1 MEKSFK
7 QSMLWLHTYSGL
19 ILGWLLFAVFVTGTT
34 SYYRNEIN
42 TWMKPELQYSKQSI
56 NSINIAKQKAL
67 ELQNKSELFVDL
79 PNSRS
84 NYISIKWFEKEK
96 TSKRPKR
103 VMKYYDASTGE
114 EIHTRQTKGGD
125 FLYRFHFELYSM
137 PRYIGRWIVGIATM
151 SMLVAIIT
159 GIIIHTRIFKDIFTF
174 RNKANT
180 RGWMDA
186 HILPAVAALPFHI
199 MITYSGLLLFIRL
212 MMPWGITAVY
222 DKDFNSF
229 LKDFTKL
236 KQTYIQKP
244 SKDIS
249 HDVLSKK
256 NLDLILEK
264 ANKIWPN
271 NIGSFVINNEKK
283 LIVEVSPKE
292 KDSIFSLRFD
302 RSYAIYDGKTT
313 NLIYQSKTPAGD
325 SITSKTFAS
334 METLHRARFADSF
347 MRFILFVCGVTGIVL
362 AGTGLILWVEK
373 RKKKYTKKKSYGFFI
388 VDKLNIGTIAGLFIA
403 IAVYFISNRVIGFDI
418 ENRQNLEINSFFIA
432 WLLSYIYA
440 FFRNSKKAWI
450 EQFAIAS
457 LLYLFIPIIN
467 LSIYKN
473 NILQRDT
480 IYTYFDISFII
491 LSFVFAVGAYFLR
504 KRYKKGEAK

>member
-1 MEKSFK
+1 
-7 QSMLWLHTYSGL
+7 
-19 ILGWLLFAVFVTGTT
+19 
-34 SYYRNEIN
+34 
-42 TWMKPELQYSKQSI
+42 
-56 NSINIAKQKAL
+56 
-67 ELQNKSELFVDL
+67 
-79 PNSRS
+79 
-84 NYISIKWFEKEK
+84 
-96 TSKRPKR
+96 
-103 VMKYYDASTGE
+103 
-114 EIHTRQTKGGD
+114 
-125 FLYRFHFELYSM
+125 
-137 PRYIGRWIVGIATM
+137 
-151 SMLVAIIT
+151 
-159 GIIIHTRIFKDIFTF
+159 
-174 RNKANT
+174 
-180 RGWMDA
+180 
-186 HILPAVAALPFHI
+186 
-199 MITYSGLLLFIRL
+199 
-212 MMPWGITAVY
+212 
-222 DKDFNSF
+222 
-229 LKDFTKL
+229 
-236 KQTYIQKP
+236 
-244 SKDIS
+244 
-249 HDVLSKK
+249 
-256 NLDLILEK
+256 
-264 ANKIWPN
+264 
-271 NIGSFVINNEKK
+271 
-283 LIVEVSPKE
+283 
-292 KDSIFSLRFD
+292 
-302 RSYAIYDGKTT
+302 
-313 NLIYQSKTPAGD
+313 
-325 SITSKTFAS
+325 